1 VYQFSPLRYI
11 AGVPMDISHYN
22 ALLRVYLENGH
33 QFSPANFLLKL
44 EQKGVEPNR
53 VTYQRLVAQ
62 HCQEGDMDGAAK
74 VLQTMRDKQMP
85 VNESVFNS
93 LITGHG
99 FNGYLKS
106 A

>member
-1 VYQFSPLRYI
+1 
-11 AGVPMDISHYN
+11 MDISHYN

-33 QFSPANFLLKL
+33 QFSPDNFLSKL
-44 EQKGVEPNR
+44 EKKGVEPNR

-106 A
+106 VLFSI